1 MNNIYAIYG
10 ASGFGRE
17 IMPVA
22 KAFLSNR
29 KITFEK
35 LLFIDDKLYGQ
46 TINGYPVISFDQF
59 ILLNSPK
66 KFVCIAISDNKIR
79 EKLFNK
85 LLKFSINNW
94 SIFATNSILLDE
106 CNIGE
111 NSVLAPFAT
120 LTSNISIGKSFHANI
135 YSYVAHDC
143 IIGDF
148 VTFAPGVKC
157 NGNVHIHD
165 YAYLGTGAIIK
176 QGKPNKPLIIGEGA
190 CVAAGAVVTRNVP
203 PFVTVIGNPA
213 IPLSKEALKRNK

>member
-46 TINGYPVISFDQF
+46 TINGYPVISFDEF
-59 ILLNSPK
+59 ILLNVPK

-79 EKLFNK
+79 EKIFNK
-85 LLKFSINNW
+85 LSKFSIDNW

-213 IPLSKEALKRNK
+213 IPLSREVLKRNK

>member
-17 IMPVA
+17 IMSVA

-46 TINGYPVISFDQF
+46 TINGYPVISFDEF
-59 ILLNSPK
+59 ILLNVPK

-79 EKLFNK
+79 EKIFNK
-85 LLKFSINNW
+85 LSKFSIDNW

-213 IPLSKEALKRNK
+213 IPLSREVLKRNK